1 MNAAPLTLIVTD
13 ARIATGDP
21 RRPWATA
28 LGLRAGNLAVLG
40 SAAEILKL
48 AASDTTIVPA
58 HGQHLELPRGAA
70 IGSRVTV
77 SVAPDGQVQ
86 ILSSATNHE

>member
-1 MNAAPLTLIVTD
+1 MSTGPLTLVVTN

-21 RRPWATA
+21 QRPWATG
-28 LGLRAGNLAVLG
+28 LGIRTDTLAVLG

-48 AASDTTIVPA
+48 AASDTTIITA
-58 HGQHLELPRGAA
+58 HGQQLELPRGAA

-77 SVAPDGQVQ
+77 SVAPDGQVR
-86 ILSSATNHE
+86 ILSSRDRS